1 MRVSMLVGKRIQM
14 KRKELGITA
23 AELADRIGVSHQQ
36 LSRYE
41 RGTNRISLEQLVV
54 VSITLKT
61 PASWFLEDCFIKP
74 APQMKNQHT
83 CVAETILDLY

>member
-41 RGTNRISLEQLVV
+41 RGTNRISLEHLVV

-61 PASWFLEDCFIKP
+61 PASWFLEDCFTSPKP
-74 APQMKNQHT
+74 HINNQYT

>member
-1 MRVSMLVGKRIQM
+1 MLVGKRIQM
-14 KRKELGITA
+14 KRRELGITA

-61 PASWFLEDCFIKP
+61 SVSWFLEDCFTTP
-74 APQMKNQHT
+74 PPLMKNQYI
-83 CVAETILDLY
+83 CAAETVL

>member
-14 KRKELGITA
+14 KRKEIGVTA

-41 RGTNRISLEQLVV
+41 RGTNKISLEHLVDI
-54 VSITLKT
+54 SMALNT
-61 PASWFLEDCFIKP
+61 PVDWFLEDCFIPPKVH
-74 APQMKNQHT
+74 MNNQYD
-83 CVAETILDLY
+83 CVAETILGL

>member
-41 RGTNRISLEQLVV
+41 RGTNRISLEHLVV

-61 PASWFLEDCFIKP
+61 PVSWFLEDCFTSPKP
-74 APQMKNQHT
+74 HINNQYT